1 MVIYSVDIDN
11 DIILYISERH
21 CDDIDLFTGGLTE
34 APLEG
39 SPIVPTFSCIIA
51 TQFANLKQ
59 GDRFWYEGSNPIT
72 GFTNGK

>member
-1 MVIYSVDIDN
+1 MVLCSVDIDN
-11 DIILYISERH
+11 DIILCISYRH

-34 APLEG
+34 TPLEG
-39 SPIVPTFSCIIA
+39 SPIGPTFSCIIA

>member
-1 MVIYSVDIDN
+1 MVLCSVDIDN
-11 DIILYISERH
+11 DIILYISYRH

-34 APLEG
+34 TPLEG
-39 SPIVPTFSCIIA
+39 SPIGPTFSCIIA

-59 GDRFWYEGSNPIT
+59 GDRFWYEDSNPIT

>member
-11 DIILYISERH
+11 DIILYISDRH
-21 CDDIDLFTGGLTE
+21 CDDIDLFTGGLTKT
-34 APLEG
+34 PLEG
-39 SPIVPTFSCIIA
+39 SPIGPTFSCIIA

-72 GFTNGK
+72 GFTNVK

>member
-1 MVIYSVDIDN
+1 MVICSVDIDN
-11 DIILYISERH
+11 DIILYISYRH

-34 APLEG
+34 TPLEG
-39 SPIVPTFSCIIA
+39 SPIGPTFSCIIA

-59 GDRFWYEGSNPIT
+59 GGRFWYEGSNPIT

>member
-1 MVIYSVDIDN
+1 MVICSVDIDN
-11 DIILYISERH
+11 DIILYISYRH

-34 APLEG
+34 TPLEG
-39 SPIVPTFSCIIA
+39 SPIGPTFSGIIA
-51 TQFANLKQ
+51 AQFANLKQ

>member
-1 MVIYSVDIDN
+1 MVICSVDVDN
-11 DIILYISERH
+11 DIILYISYRH

-34 APLEG
+34 TPLEG
-39 SPIVPTFSCIIA
+39 SPIGPTFSCIIA

-59 GDRFWYEGSNPIT
+59 GDRFWYEGSHPIT

>member
-1 MVIYSVDIDN
+1 MVICSVDIDK
-11 DIILYISERH
+11 DIILYISYRH

-34 APLEG
+34 TSLEG
-39 SPIVPTFSCIIA
+39 SPIGSTFSCIIA
-51 TQFANLKQ
+51 TQFANIKQ